1 MIRLVAFL
9 LLLSPPFAA
18 HSPAGDPDQPVFS
31 SVEGAVNVDQPT
43 GVQVRAR
50 KGDPLRRKSMVATS
64 NRGSAL
70 LRTTDGSETRI
81 HPATAFVFEA
91 DHEGP
96 KGDRQ
101 VLLQLRL
108 GRLVAKVKDGLPD
121 DSAYVIAVGSLRFA
135 ALKEAEYS
143 VQYDPRK
150 ERIVLEVL
158 DGEVVAGPRRQG
170 RTFGR
175 GERAT
180 YVKGVLQRTR
190 KAGESGAP

>member
-1 MIRLVAFL
+1 LKRTILSL
-9 LLLSPPFAA
+9 LLVLLAVSRALA
-18 HSPAGDPDQPVFS
+18 SDPEQAVFS

-50 KGDPLRRKSMVATS
+50 KGDALRRKSMVATS
-64 NRGSAL
+64 NRGTAL
-70 LRTTDGSETRI
+70 LKTTDGSETRI

-91 DHEGP
+91 DHEGSQ
-96 KGDRQ
+96 GDRQ

-108 GRLVAKVKDGLPD
+108 GRLVAKVKGDLPD
-121 DSAYVIAVGSLRFA
+121 GSAYVIAVGALRFA
-135 ALKEAEYS
+135 ALEKAEFS
-143 VQYDPRK
+143 VHYNPRK
-150 ERIVLEVL
+150 ERVVLEVL
-158 DGEVVAGPRRQG
+158 DGEVIAGPKRQG